1 MSNLS
6 GGKRIGYNIQIP
18 MSAHSHKPN
27 STWCKNKGHNNKQQM
42 NACHHKPNSTWCKN
56 KGHNN
61 IEQTTNECLLSQA

>member
-1 MSNLS
+1 
-6 GGKRIGYNIQIP
+6 

-27 STWCKNKGHNNKQQM
+27 STWCKNKGHYNKQPM
-42 NACHHKPNSTWCKN
+42 NACHHKRNSTWCKN